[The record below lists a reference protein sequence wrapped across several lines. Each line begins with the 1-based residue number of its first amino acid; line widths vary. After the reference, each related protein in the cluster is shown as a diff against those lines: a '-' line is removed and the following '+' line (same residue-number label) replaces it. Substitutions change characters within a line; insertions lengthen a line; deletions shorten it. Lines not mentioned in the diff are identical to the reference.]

1 MEINS
6 ELDTN
11 YITYDFKSSSIS
23 KLSKQKKDFYIKCI
37 KNHLSYSI
45 NEYNLRNLSDMDTVL
60 FAFSEDSFNQD
71 NKNLLIITLLNL
83 IETIEESDYY
93 AYQVKQKI
101 ELNDLDKGIYNVSYK
116 EMCAIVNFII
126 KIIKSIKKKQRGQI
140 FASFYFDGIIPD
152 LDIEIY
158 GVKLIKLK
166 NYLDLVKIINICL
179 SDKNANFIEI
189 KNVKNRIEVNKFVIK
204 LFFMFFKAFFK
215 NVLYLNLDLN
225 VYEIN
230 NYFNKES
237 NPYNIKETTIST
249 LCKSCDKIFLG
260 NLIILKNI
268 SKFNEVTNI
277 KYFLSDSYYI
287 EFYQILYNRLF
298 NNPPPNQNSINTKV
312 NNNKEEDIQ
321 TLINK
326 FTNKIIYFDY
336 LIQKEIRP
344 YLEFNFDINALDPFL
359 FLKMNLLIYQYK
371 SVINTSI
378 NFFKQE
384 INMRKILL
392 NNFYFD
398 KYLQIKDK
406 DVSNPPIKFNPNKI
420 NNKFENDYKIYYNHI
435 NNINDYNNKLLLR
448 DEEIPNELFPY
459 FNYNLNLLLFV
470 LVQKFK
476 SDKNLQNSLL
486 LNFQTNNNGII
497 DIHSYNNY
505 NCAILS
511 FLFNLFC
518 EIELNSN
525 LENISSL
532 EIYLDDLCDKKEY
545 ILKYIFDTF
554 RKNNPFNF
562 NKIKLT
568 KLLFD
573 IPNITLILPFENFP
587 CNNLMEM
594 TLINLSYNDIKN
606 IANTLIQKKQKF
618 KKLITL
624 DLRMGYILEEYK
636 QYLKVIL
643 TENICDKLT
652 NFSMEI
658 PWYINTEDI
667 LDIFS
672 WIKISKNKKCL
683 YFLKLSNE
691 ELNQNLGNNY
701 FFNTVNKFKEKIK
714 KDLYQRN
721 LLTNIACLDNKT
733 IHVKIKTINKD
744 INYILNIIFCFEKKL
759 GNKNKK
765 IFDDI
770 NKAKIFENIFYFMGK
785 FSDKEKKINIEF
797 I

>member
-1 MEINS
+1 
-6 ELDTN
+6 
-11 YITYDFKSSSIS
+11 
-23 KLSKQKKDFYIKCI
+23 
-37 KNHLSYSI
+37 
-45 NEYNLRNLSDMDTVL
+45 
-60 FAFSEDSFNQD
+60 
-71 NKNLLIITLLNL
+71 
-83 IETIEESDYY
+83 
-93 AYQVKQKI
+93 
-101 ELNDLDKGIYNVSYK
+101 
-116 EMCAIVNFII
+116 
-126 KIIKSIKKKQRGQI
+126 
-140 FASFYFDGIIPD
+140 
-152 LDIEIY
+152 
-158 GVKLIKLK
+158 
-166 NYLDLVKIINICL
+166 
-179 SDKNANFIEI
+179 
-189 KNVKNRIEVNKFVIK
+189 
-204 LFFMFFKAFFK
+204 
-215 NVLYLNLDLN
+215 
-225 VYEIN
+225 
-230 NYFNKES
+230 
-237 NPYNIKETTIST
+237 
-249 LCKSCDKIFLG
+249 
-260 NLIILKNI
+260 
-268 SKFNEVTNI
+268 
-277 KYFLSDSYYI
+277 
-287 EFYQILYNRLF
+287 
-298 NNPPPNQNSINTKV
+298 
-312 NNNKEEDIQ
+312 
-321 TLINK
+321 
-326 FTNKIIYFDY
+326 
-336 LIQKEIRP
+336 
-344 YLEFNFDINALDPFL
+344 
-359 FLKMNLLIYQYK
+359 MNLLIYQYK

-545 ILKYIFDTF
+545 ILKY
-554 RKNNPFNF
+554 
-562 NKIKLT
+562 KIKLT

-643 TENICDKLT
+643 TENICEKLT

-691 ELNQNLGNNY
+691 ELNQNLGN
-701 FFNTVNKFKEKIK
+701 K
-714 KDLYQRN
+714 
-721 LLTNIACLDNKT
+721 
-733 IHVKIKTINKD
+733 INKD